1 MIASYLNDLGLWTWW
16 IIGFVLIAIEIVAP
30 GTFFLWFGLAAF
42 VVGALNFVFGV
53 DSAIFGWQAQAIL
66 FATLAIG
73 FAIIGR
79 QIAAK
84 RGPAD
89 TDKPNLNE
97 RSASLIGT
105 VAILTE
111 AISEG
116 SGRAKIGDSTWRVVG
131 PDIAKGERVKVV
143 SVDGATLIVESA

>member
-1 MIASYLNDLGLWTWW
+1 MIISFLSGLGLWTWW

-42 VVGALNFVFGV
+42 VVGALHFIFGIE
-53 DSAIFGWQAQAIL
+53 SAVFGWQAQAIA
-66 FATLAIG
+66 FALLAIG

-79 QIAAK
+79 QLAAK
-84 RGPAD
+84 SGSGD

-97 RSASLIGT
+97 RSAQLIGT

-131 PDIAKGERVKVV
+131 ADLAKGERVKVV
-143 SVDGATLIVESA
+143 SVDAGTLQVEPA